1 MEPAA
6 ELSRAGCRL
15 LLTIDEEQVVSS
27 HEPFSLLLPVHAS
40 DHAEFVRQ
48 AFRSAVHEQTR
59 RPDHVIL
66 VRDGPVPDP
75 LAECIEQLRA
85 DSPVPVTFVALE
97 HNLGLGP
104 ALDAGLAAS
113 PYDVIA
119 RMDSD
124 DIAMPQRFA
133 VQIPVIAAGADIVGA
148 GLLEFDQDIHDI
160 VGKRTPPSDPRDIVR
175 YARIHDPFNHPTV
188 IYRRAAVLAAGGYG
202 DLPLMEDYLLFA
214 RMLANGAKA
223 VNVAEPLV
231 YYRVGDGA
239 YQRRGGPALVRSEL
253 ALQRRLRDE
262 GFISSAQYVRNV
274 AIRGGYRFLPW
285 WVRRTAYRLIVAPYG
300 RRRGR
305 AQAAAVA
312 LAARQPP
319 TPAAGP
325 RVDAE
330 PLVPRGDREG

>member
-1 MEPAA
+1 
-6 ELSRAGCRL
+6 
-15 LLTIDEEQVVSS
+15 
-27 HEPFSLLLPVHAS
+27 
-40 DHAEFVRQ
+40 
-48 AFRSAVHEQTR
+48 
-59 RPDHVIL
+59 
-66 VRDGPVPDP
+66 
-75 LAECIEQLRA
+75 
-85 DSPVPVTFVALE
+85 
-97 HNLGLGP
+97 
-104 ALDAGLAAS
+104 
-113 PYDVIA
+113 
-119 RMDSD
+119 MDSD

-274 AIRGGYRFLPW
+274 AIRGGGWFFPRGG
-285 WVRRTAYRLIVAPYG
+285 RRTGHPPLLGPPGPRGGGAPG
-300 RRRGR
+300 GPG
-305 AQAAAVA
+305 A
-312 LAARQPP
+312 LGARPPP
-319 TPAAGP
+319 T
-325 RVDAE
+325 
-330 PLVPRGDREG
+330 